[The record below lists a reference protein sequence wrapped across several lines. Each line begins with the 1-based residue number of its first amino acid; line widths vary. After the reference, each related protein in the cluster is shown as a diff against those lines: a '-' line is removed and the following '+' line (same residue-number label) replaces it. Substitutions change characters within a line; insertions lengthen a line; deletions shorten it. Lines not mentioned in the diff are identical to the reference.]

1 MVSGRRTLQLRTA
14 CNKWYAKNKQK
25 RSEYMKKWRENN
37 KVYLRDY
44 YEKNK
49 SRILKSNK
57 SWREFRF
64 FYSRARRTVSRTKE
78 GCVDSLTSQIFWL
91 WHKQR
96 GRCAMTGKR
105 LNRSA
110 ELDHIIPVSKGGK
123 NEPSNL
129 QWLAPEVN
137 QCKNDMTVDEF
148 MAVCINVLSHAK
160 R

>member
-1 MVSGRRTLQLRTA
+1 MVSERRSLYSRAA
-14 CNKWYAKNKQK
+14 CSKWYAKNKQK
-25 RSEYMKKWRENN
+25 RAEYNKKWRDEN
-37 KVYLRDY
+37 KVYIRDY

-49 SRILKSNK
+49 SKILKQNK
-57 SWREFRF
+57 SWRDSRF
-64 FYSRARRTVSRTKE
+64 FYSRARSTVSRTKE
-78 GCVDSLTSQIFWL
+78 GCVDSLTYQIFWL

-96 GRCAMTGKR
+96 GLCAMTGKR
-105 LNRSA
+105 LDRSA